1 MAEVSIAV
9 AEKARKMEAAVLRKL
24 AQTSQTSAA
33 KELGVSDTYISR
45 LKDGQIHVVAHLLA
59 FLGFKLVPEQ
69 VTCVDRDRLQALCLL
84 YQAAVDQRELASLIT
99 SEAQ

>member
-1 MAEVSIAV
+1 MAEVSPAV
-9 AEKARKMEAAVLRKL
+9 IERARKIESAVLHGL
-24 AQTSQTSAA
+24 ASKGQSSAA
-33 KELGVSDTYISR
+33 KALGLSESAVSR
-45 LKDGQIHVVAHLLA
+45 LKDSQIHVVAHLLA